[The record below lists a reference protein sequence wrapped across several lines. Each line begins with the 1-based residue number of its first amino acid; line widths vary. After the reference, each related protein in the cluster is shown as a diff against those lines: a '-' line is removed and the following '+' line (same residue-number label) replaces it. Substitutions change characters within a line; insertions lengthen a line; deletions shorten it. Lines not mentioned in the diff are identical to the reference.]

1 MKNCI
6 LIGQKKKNI
15 IQIFTKLY
23 KMIEL
28 GLFYYLVY
36 QITITKSHYQ
46 ENNKSIKLLTII
58 KFKNF
63 VTNII
68 FQEQFETSRD

>member
-1 MKNCI
+1 MPPLNEK
-6 LIGQKKKNI
+6 LHTYWSKEKTI

-46 ENNKSIKLLTII
+46 ENNKSIKLLIWGVANNLL
-58 KFKNF
+58 K
-63 VTNII
+63 
-68 FQEQFETSRD
+68 